1 MKFSLSL
8 SNYILPFPFF
18 ISLFIGLMMC
28 YVLTPPPKIVLRHP
42 TPENAK
48 HTIYQDKS
56 DNCYKYEVDEVS
68 CPHDKNLIKEQPIN
82 N

>member
-1 MKFSLSL
+1 MNL

-18 ISLFIGLMMC
+18 IALFVGLMLC
-28 YVLTPPPKIVLRHP
+28 YVLTPPPEVVFKHP

-48 HTIYQDKS
+48 DLIYQDNS

-68 CPHDKNLIKEQPIN
+68 CPTDPSKIKQQPIN